1 MTALVATDLAID
13 RELSS
18 ISESFRFLVDLTPV
32 NVEDARKAFLAS
44 PDTDPV
50 FGYRDVEDFPDV
62 IRARLN
68 AIDLE
73 SVVDPTLARMFSAK
87 SRELHLQLDMLSARG
102 TTRFLDLSLNL
113 YGTVTPSLKHQAE
126 EILREV
132 PKVARSRRRRC
143 LDAAGIAKLAATE
156 IDRYRDQHSELS
168 VPIEI
173 RDDTSGGMVA
183 NGALLIAST
192 ASVSSSRV
200 AGLLAH
206 EIVTHILTY
215 VNGSLLDLK
224 LRGTGLAGY
233 EETQEGLALLAE
245 AAVGGLTA
253 GRLRQMAARV
263 LAVAHLLQGSSF
275 ADAHLELTEGYGYS
289 KGGAFTI
296 VMRVWRSGGLTKDA
310 IYLRGLQD
318 LVEHLAAGN
327 DLEGLWQG
335 KMSLVDLP
343 LMSTLTDQGI
353 LKPPVIL
360 PSFLSDTTARKRLE
374 KVASNAGLH
383 HLIGA
388 DT

>member
-13 RELSS
+13 RALSS

-32 NVEDARKAFLAS
+32 NVEEARKVFLAS
-44 PDTDPV
+44 PNSDPV
-50 FGYRDVEDFPDV
+50 FEYRDVEDFPAV
-62 IRARLN
+62 IRARLD

-73 SVVDPTLARMFSAK
+73 SVVDPILARMFSAK

-102 TTRFLDLSLNL
+102 TSQFLGLSLDL
-113 YGTVTPSLKHQAE
+113 YGSVTPALINQAE
-126 EILREV
+126 EILRNV
-132 PKVARSRRRRC
+132 PKVARSKRRC
-143 LDAAGIAKLAATE
+143 LDAVGIAKLAATE
-156 IDRYRDQHSELS
+156 IDRYREQHSELS

-173 RDDTSGGMVA
+173 RDDTSGVMVA

-206 EIVTHILTY
+206 EVGTHILTY
-215 VNGSLLDLK
+215 VNGSLQDLK
-224 LRGTGLAGY
+224 LLGSGLAGY

-263 LAVAHLLQGSSF
+263 LAVAQLLQGSSF

-327 DLEGLWQG
+327 RLEGLWQG
-335 KMSLVDLP
+335 KMSLIDLP

-360 PSFLSDTTARKRLE
+360 PNFFSDTTARKRLQ
-374 KVASNAGLH
+374 KVASNPGLH

-388 DT
+388 DI

>member
-1 MTALVATDLAID
+1 MTSLVTTSDLAVD

-18 ISESFRFLVDLTPV
+18 ISESFRFLVDVTPV
-32 NVEDARKAFLAS
+32 NVDQARKLFLAS
-44 PDTDPV
+44 SDSDPV
-50 FGYRDVEDFPDV
+50 FEYRDVEDFPEV
-62 IRARLN
+62 IRARLD
-68 AIDLE
+68 AIDIA

-102 TTRFLDLSLNL
+102 TTEFLDLSVDL
-113 YGTVTPSLKHQAE
+113 YGSVSPALEYQAE

-132 PKVARSRRRRC
+132 PKAPRSRRRC
-143 LDAAGIAKLAATE
+143 VDAAGIAALATRE
-156 IDRYRDQHSELS
+156 IARYREQYPELS
-168 VPIEI
+168 TPIEI
-173 RDDTSGGMVA
+173 RDDISGVMVA

-192 ASVSSSRV
+192 ASVSGSR
-200 AGLLAH
+200 AEGLLAH
-206 EIVTHILTY
+206 EVGTHILTY
-215 VNGSLLDLK
+215 VNGSLQDLK
-224 LRGTGLAGY
+224 LMGSGLAGY

-253 GRLRQMAARV
+253 ARLRQMAARV
-263 LAVAHLLQGSSF
+263 IAVALLVQGCSF
-275 ADAHLELTEGYGYS
+275 GQAHRQLTERYGYS

-327 DLEGLWQG
+327 EIDNLWQG

-343 LMSTLTDQGI
+343 LASMLTDQGI
-353 LKPPVIL
+353 LRPPVIL
-360 PSFLSDTTARKRLE
+360 PSFLSDRKARERLK

>member
-1 MTALVATDLAID
+1 MTSLVATDLAID

-18 ISESFRFLVDLTPV
+18 ISESFRFLVDVTPV
-32 NVEDARKAFLAS
+32 NVEDAREIFLAS
-44 PDTDPV
+44 PDADPV
-50 FGYRDVEDFPDV
+50 FQYRNVEDFPEV
-62 IRARLN
+62 IRARLD
-68 AIDLE
+68 AIELE
-73 SVVDPTLARMFSAK
+73 SVVDPTLAGMFSAK

-102 TTRFLDLSLNL
+102 TSRFLDLSLDL
-113 YGTVTPSLKHQAE
+113 YGSVTPSLQHQAE
-126 EILREV
+126 EILRGV
-132 PKVARSRRRRC
+132 PKVPRSKRRC
-143 LDAAGIAKLAATE
+143 LDAAGIANLASTE
-156 IDRYRDQHSELS
+156 IERYREQHPDLS

-173 RDDTSGGMVA
+173 RDDTSGVMVA

-192 ASVSSSRV
+192 ASVSSARV

-206 EIVTHILTY
+206 EVGTHILTY
-215 VNGSLLDLK
+215 VNGSLQVLK
-224 LRGTGLAGY
+224 LLGSGLAGY

-263 LAVAHLLQGSSF
+263 IAVAKLLQGSTF
-275 ADAHLELTEGYGYS
+275 AEAHVELTERYGYS

-327 DLEGLWQG
+327 DLEDLWQG

-360 PSFLSDTTARKRLE
+360 PNFLSDTTARKRLGR
-374 KVASNAGLH
+374 VASNAGLH

>member
-1 MTALVATDLAID
+1 MTSLVATDLAID

-32 NVEDARKAFLAS
+32 NVEDARTSFLAS
-44 PDTDPV
+44 PGANPV
-50 FGYRDVEDFPDV
+50 FHYRDVEDFPEV
-62 IRARLN
+62 IRARLD

-73 SVVDPTLARMFSAK
+73 SVVDPTLALMFSSK

-102 TTRFLDLSLNL
+102 TTRFLDLSLDL
-113 YGTVTPSLKHQAE
+113 YGSVTPSLKHQAE

-132 PKVARSRRRRC
+132 PKAARSKRRC
-143 LDAAGIAKLAATE
+143 LDATGIAKLAATE
-156 IDRYRDQHSELS
+156 IDRYREQHSELA

-173 RDDTSGGMVA
+173 RDDTSGVMVA
-183 NGALLIAST
+183 NGALLIATT
-192 ASVSSSRV
+192 ASVSSPRV

-206 EIVTHILTY
+206 EVGTHILTY
-215 VNGSLLDLK
+215 VNGSLQDLK
-224 LRGTGLAGY
+224 LLGSGLAGY

-245 AAVGGLTA
+245 AAVGALTA

-263 LAVAHLLQGSSF
+263 LAVAHLLEGSSF
-275 ADAHLELTEGYGYS
+275 ADAHLELTDRHGYS
-289 KGGAFTI
+289 KRGAFTI

-318 LVEHLAAGN
+318 LVEHIAA
-327 DLEGLWQG
+327 DRTLEDLWQG

-343 LMSTLTDQGI
+343 LISALTDQGI
-353 LKPPVIL
+353 LRPPVIL
-360 PSFLSDTTARKRLE
+360 PNFLSDATARERLKR
-374 KVASNAGLH
+374 VANSTGLH
-383 HLIGA
+383 HLIGV

>member
-13 RELSS
+13 RALSS

-32 NVEDARKAFLAS
+32 NVEEARKVFLAS
-44 PDTDPV
+44 PNSDPV
-50 FGYRDVEDFPDV
+50 FEYRDVEDFPAV
-62 IRARLN
+62 IRARLD

-102 TTRFLDLSLNL
+102 TSQFLGLSLDL
-113 YGTVTPSLKHQAE
+113 YGSVTPALINQAE
-126 EILREV
+126 EILRNV
-132 PKVARSRRRRC
+132 PKVARSKRRC
-143 LDAAGIAKLAATE
+143 LDAVGIAKLAATE
-156 IDRYRDQHSELS
+156 IDRYREQHSELS

-173 RDDTSGGMVA
+173 RDDTSGVMVA

-206 EIVTHILTY
+206 EVGTHILTY
-215 VNGSLLDLK
+215 VNGSLQDLK
-224 LRGTGLAGY
+224 LLGSGLAGY

-263 LAVAHLLQGSSF
+263 LAVAQLLQGSSF

-327 DLEGLWQG
+327 RLEGLWQG
-335 KMSLVDLP
+335 KMSLIDLP

-360 PSFLSDTTARKRLE
+360 PNFFSDTTARKRLQ
-374 KVASNAGLH
+374 KVASNPGLH

-388 DT
+388 DI

>member
-1 MTALVATDLAID
+1 MTLLAATDLAID

-18 ISESFRFLVDLTPV
+18 ISESFRFLVDVTPV
-32 NVEDARKAFLAS
+32 NVEEARKVFLAA
-44 PDTDPV
+44 PGDDPL
-50 FGYRDVEDFPDV
+50 FRYRDVEDFPEV
-62 IRARLN
+62 IRARLD

-73 SVVDPTLARMFSAK
+73 SVLDPNLAGMFSAK

-102 TTRFLDLSLNL
+102 TTRFLELSIDL
-113 YGTVTPSLKHQAE
+113 YGSVSPALEYQAE

-132 PKVARSRRRRC
+132 PKVPRQKRRC
-143 LDAAGIAKLAATE
+143 LDASGIAKLAAKE
-156 IDRYRDQHSELS
+156 IARYREQYSELT

-173 RDDTSGGMVA
+173 RDDTSGVMVA
-183 NGALLIAST
+183 NGALLISST
-192 ASVSSSRV
+192 ASVSGSR
-200 AGLLAH
+200 AEGLLAH
-206 EIVTHILTY
+206 EVGTHILTY
-215 VNGSLLDLK
+215 VNGSLQDLR
-224 LRGTGLAGY
+224 LMGSGLAGY

-253 GRLRQMAARV
+253 ARLRQMAARV
-263 LAVAHLLQGSSF
+263 IAVALLVQGCSF
-275 ADAHLELTEGYGYS
+275 GQAHRQLTERYGYS

-296 VMRVWRSGGLTKDA
+296 AMRVWRAGGLTKDA

-318 LVEHLAAGN
+318 LVEHLAAGYEIEN
-327 DLEGLWQG
+327 LWQG

-343 LMSTLTDQGI
+343 LASLLTAQGI
-353 LKPPVIL
+353 LRPPAIL
-360 PSFLSDTTARKRLE
+360 PDFLSDATARKRLD